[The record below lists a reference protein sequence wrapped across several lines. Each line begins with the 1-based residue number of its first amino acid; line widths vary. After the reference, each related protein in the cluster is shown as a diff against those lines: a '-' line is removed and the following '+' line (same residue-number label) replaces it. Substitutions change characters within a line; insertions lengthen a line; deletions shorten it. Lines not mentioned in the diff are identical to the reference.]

1 MAGQKD
7 AYPWCSYVCG
17 SKRGQKVQECGWAWT
32 LRRHWSGS
40 IGKEAGKEFIPDENT
55 GCFNSHFRPSTSL
68 PRSATGDRQPRG
80 RVGTLEFTNVVSKVK
95 VGPGVT
101 TPTDPQM
108 GSRASKA
115 EPVANSQQAA
125 NRHPGA
131 MKRGK
136 KSLFPQK

>member
-17 SKRGQKVQECGWAWT
+17 SKKRQKVQECGWAWA
-32 LRRHWSGS
+32 LRKHWSGS

-55 GCFNSHFRPSTSL
+55 GCFNSHFRPSRSL
-68 PRSATGDRQPRG
+68 PHSATGDRQPRG

-101 TPTDPQM
+101 SRPTNGVKSKQ
-108 GSRASKA
+108 GRAS
-115 EPVANSQQAA
+115 
-125 NRHPGA
+125 G
-131 MKRGK
+131 
-136 KSLFPQK
+136 